1 MHLKVRLFQP
11 FSGMVGRSEL
21 TVPIDQG
28 NLGAL
33 LKKLCSTYPAIKEQ
47 VYDKEGNVWDH
58 LNIFVNQVAV
68 TSDKETTMP
77 LHDGDEVM
85 IMVAVA
91 GG

>member
-1 MHLKVRLFQP
+1 MQVKVRLFQP
-11 FSGMVGRSEL
+11 LSGAVGRNEL
-21 TVPIDQG
+21 SLPIEKG

-33 LKKLCSTYPAIKEQ
+33 LSKLCSAYPALKEH
-47 VYDKEGNVWDH
+47 VYDKEGKVWDH
-58 LNIFVNQVAV
+58 LNIFVNKVAV

-85 IMVAVA
+85 IMVALA

>member
-1 MHLKVRLFQP
+1 MHVKIRLFQP
-11 FSGMVGRSEL
+11 FSGMVGHSEL
-21 TVPIDQG
+21 SVPVDQG

-33 LKKLCSTYPAIKEQ
+33 LRSLCNTYPAIKEQ
-47 VYDKEGNVWDH
+47 VYDKEGKVWDH

-68 TSDKETTMP
+68 TSDKEATIP